1 MKIQDTSYKIQTN
14 INIQTQN
21 SKRLVAVKRYDLEE
35 RTTEFGKAV
44 IRFCIPLA
52 KGPINNRLIDQVIGA
67 SGSIGANYRE
77 ANDSL
82 GKNDFKQRMRISRRE
97 AKESLHWLELMA
109 EANKEKE
116 VLIKPLLKEAD
127 ELKRILSS
135 IIDKFQ

>member
-1 MKIQDTSYKIQTN
+1 M
-14 INIQTQN
+14 
-21 SKRLVAVKRYDLEE
+21 REFDLEK
-35 RTTEFGKAV
+35 RTTEFAKAV
-44 IRFCIPLA
+44 IRLCKVLPCNS
-52 KGPINNRLIDQVIGA
+52 INNRLIDQVVGA
-67 SGSIGANYRE
+67 SGSVGANYRE

-116 VLIKPLLKEAD
+116 ALIKPLLKEAD

-135 IIDKFQ
+135 IIDKFK